1 MKLNPAL
8 SSPVTPRTAERVL
21 DLPHGAGG
29 EDAERTRVV
38 AAAEKFES
46 FFIADMLKQMRSATR
61 QMADED
67 SAFQSPI
74 NQDML
79 EIADGKLA
87 DVLAGQRAF
96 GVADAILAQLLPE
109 ARSPAA
115 VGRAPSSA
123 VPAPAAAPT
132 IPFKSRP

>member
-8 SSPVTPRTAERVL
+8 SSALAPTAAEQTLGLPR
-21 DLPHGAGG
+21 GADG
-29 EDAERTRVV
+29 EDAQRARVV

-46 FFIADMLKQMRSATR
+46 FFIADMLKQMRSTTR

-67 SAFQSPI
+67 SAFQSHI

-96 GVADAILAQLLPE
+96 GVADAILAQLLPD
-109 ARSPAA
+109 ARSQAA
-115 VGRAPSSA
+115 GGKTPQ
-123 VPAPAAAPT
+123 PAAAGAAQAST
-132 IPFKSRP
+132 PFKSRP